1 MNDIHYN
8 GDQDTPISFFKKEV
22 NCFIVKRNW
31 TKYHTPKNL
40 IQAIQIEAAEL
51 SEIFLFKD
59 FKKEDIMSDKKLLGN
74 ISDEISDVF
83 IYLISLINALDLD
96 LTEIFINK
104 MEKNRVKYT
113 LDEFNSGIYF
123 KK

>member
-8 GDQDTPISFFKKEV
+8 GDPDTPISFFKKEV
-22 NCFIVKRNW
+22 DHFIVKRNW

-83 IYLISLINALDLD
+83 IYLISLINALGLD
-96 LTEIFINK
+96 LTEILVNK
-104 MEKNRVKYT
+104 MEKNRAKYT
-113 LDEFNSGIYF
+113 LDEFNSGVYF